1 MFALVFVGVGGRYRA
16 LASVLAEEAV
26 VDEALGEL
34 AAVVLLQDQV
44 VPGRGEVVGVGL
56 VHSNTRSF

>member
-44 VPGRGEVVGVGL
+44 VPG
-56 VHSNTRSF
+56 